1 MKKTIYGVVLVIIAV
16 CFYFYETQRNEEE
29 SQNILE
35 QEDFQTTQQQDAD
48 GFKPLSRKDYLPS
61 STNQVIH
68 HSTYSLSYNETHEQ
82 AEWTAH
88 VLRES
93 DMTHNDFKRPY
104 FEVDHKVKTGAA
116 HWRNYKNSGYDRG
129 HLVPAGDRTG
139 SKKVY
144 EETFLTSNIS
154 PQEHEFN
161 AGIWNRLEQKTRY
174 YAKRYDELYV
184 VTGPV
189 FNGYKDD
196 IGTENVTV
204 PTAFYKIIYRQ
215 DENGAGKLLAFLM
228 PHQESDQ
235 AIYDYV
241 TSVDV
246 IEKETG
252 IDFFS
257 QLPDT
262 IEEKLEASRS
272 SKGW

>member
-1 MKKTIYGVVLVIIAV
+1 MKKSIYVILLVIIAV
-16 CFYFYETQRNEEE
+16 VFYFYETQRNEEV
-29 SQNILE
+29 SQHILE
-35 QEDFQTTQQQDAD
+35 QEDHQTAQQQDAD
-48 GFKPLSRKDYLPS
+48 GFKPLSRKDFLPS

-68 HSTYSLSYNETHEQ
+68 HSTYSLSYNEKHEQ

-88 VLRES
+88 VLKES
-93 DMTHNDFKRPY
+93 DITNNDFKRPY
-104 FEVDHKVKTGAA
+104 FEVDDKVKTGAA
-116 HWRNYKNSGYDRG
+116 HWRNYKKSGYDRG

-161 AGIWNRLEQKTRY
+161 AGLWNRLEQKTRY
-174 YAKRYDELYV
+174 YAKRYDELYI

-189 FNGYKDD
+189 FKGKMDE

-204 PTAFYKIIYRQ
+204 PSAFYKIIYRQ
-215 DENGAGKLLAFLM
+215 DESGNGKMLAFLM
-228 PHQESDQ
+228 PHQASNSP
-235 AIYDYV
+235 IYDYV
-241 TSVDV
+241 TSVDE
-246 IEKETG
+246 IEKQTG

-257 QLPDT
+257 QLPDD
-262 IEEKLEASRS
+262 IENQMEASSS